1 MLCSL
6 LDCSL
11 YVYVKTTEKSKS
23 VTLRQ
28 SCRPIVSV
36 WARFIA
42 QGRARCAFFR
52 LHVRRLSNFTCR
64 CSRGAVGIFRIMSK
78 GNPLKSVISIG
89 NVDDTSL
96 AMPSV
101 NQNRSAQQRVLEQVQ
116 SMKRTKSKSST
127 SSRSGSTT
135 LSPTSKISHYT
146 QRTDTALDT

>member
-6 LDCSL
+6 PDCLL

-23 VTLRQ
+23 VTLRR
-28 SCRPIVSV
+28 SCCPIVSV

-42 QGRARCAFFR
+42 QGRAGQGA
-52 LHVRRLSNFTCR
+52 LSSDCTFGGCR
-64 CSRGAVGIFRIMSK
+64 ISLISRGAVGTFRKMSK

-127 SSRSGSTT
+127 SSRSGSTS
-135 LSPTSKISHYT
+135 LSPTSKISHDT
-146 QRTDTALDT
+146 QSTDTALDA